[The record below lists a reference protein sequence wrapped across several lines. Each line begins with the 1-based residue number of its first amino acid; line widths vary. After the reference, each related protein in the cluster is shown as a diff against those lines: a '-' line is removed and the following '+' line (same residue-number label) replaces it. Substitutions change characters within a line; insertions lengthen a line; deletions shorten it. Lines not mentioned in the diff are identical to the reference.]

1 VVQLQVGGVAGGLR
15 HGANDAGQ
23 LVGRSGAQQ
32 TGEDIAQGGGM
43 VQVVQN
49 DHRGKLGGSIGDGS
63 LLGNVA
69 QILTQILRGFVV
81 NTKG

>member
-1 VVQLQVGGVAGGLR
+1 
-15 HGANDAGQ
+15 
-23 LVGRSGAQQ
+23 
-32 TGEDIAQGGGM
+32 M

-69 QILTQILRGFVV
+69 QILTQILRGLMV